1 MRILPSGKRQA
12 GQALL
17 LIVLSLAIVLTI
29 ILSILSRSVTD
40 IAVTSRSEEAMR
52 AFSAAEAGVEQA
64 LVIGA
69 DVGGAIG
76 DSNFSATVTGFA
88 KGEKE
93 FANPAGAIAGESVL
107 FWFVS
112 HNDTTGE
119 IECTASNPCFTGSQF
134 KICWGE
140 SGTGAGNPTTPAI
153 EVSVF
158 YANTPGSIGTTR
170 IARATYDPFT
180 ARGGIIPNNFSAPDV
195 GTCTAG
201 DQGFQFQ
208 KLINLTTL
216 TGIPDNFSAF
226 YRNQNGLQF
235 VKVRLFYNTDVTQPV
250 GIDVNQVGN
259 GLLPSQGLKI
269 ESTGQ
274 AGGSNRKIDVF
285 QGFGEPPPIFDSVIF
300 SPGGLT
306 K

>member
-1 MRILPSGKRQA
+1 MDFLPKSKTES

-17 LIVLSLAIVLTI
+17 LVVLSLAIVLTI

-76 DSNFSATVTGFA
+76 DSNFNATVTGYA
-88 KGEKE
+88 AGTKE
-93 FANPAGAIAGESVL
+93 FANPAGAVAGESVL
-107 FWFVS
+107 FWFVA
-112 HNDTTGE
+112 HNQTTGD

-140 SGTGAGNPTTPAI
+140 SGTGSGDATTPAI
-153 EVSVF
+153 EISVF
-158 YANTPGSIGTTR
+158 YAATPGNPGTTR
-170 IARATYDPFT
+170 IARATYDPNT
-180 ARGGIIPNNFSAPDV
+180 TRRATNNFSAPSG
-195 GTCTAG
+195 GTCTTDG
-201 DQGFQFQ
+201 QNFQFSQ
-208 KLINLTTL
+208 LIDLTAL
-216 TGIPDNFSAF
+216 GVPSSS
-226 YRNQNGLQF
+226 YSVQNGLQF
-235 VKVRLFYNTDVTQPV
+235 VKVRLFYNTDVAHPV
-250 GIDVNQVGN
+250 GIDVNQAGN
-259 GLLPSQGLKI
+259 GLLPSQGIRI

-274 AGGSNRKIDVF
+274 AGESNRKIDVF
-285 QGFGEPPPIFDSVIF
+285 QGFGEIPPVFDSAVF